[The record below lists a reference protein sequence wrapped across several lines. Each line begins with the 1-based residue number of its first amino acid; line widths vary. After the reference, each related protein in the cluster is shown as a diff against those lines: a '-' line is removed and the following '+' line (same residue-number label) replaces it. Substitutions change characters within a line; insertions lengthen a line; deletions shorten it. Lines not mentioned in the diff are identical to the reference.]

1 MSKGVSGLLLIL
13 CAVSL
18 TIMPITITHADKA
31 GDNETIGEPVKVE
44 KNETVYVILAH
55 NGKVLEQRV
64 VNRLYSNGKPDEVV
78 DYGDYI
84 SVRSMETG
92 TKPEIR
98 NNRIIWDS
106 DLLTKG
112 DIYYEGITDKELP
125 VEIDIKYF
133 LDDVQ
138 VNAEDLA
145 GKSGIVRIEI
155 KIKNRMKA
163 EEPIIFQGFDGSV
176 VSRNN
181 ECYTPFLVQVSYEVD
196 LDIFSEVKAEDAVK
210 ITTGKTMNVNFSAF
224 PYPDS
229 EFSMELKGNS
239 IELNP
244 ITFTVF
250 PRVMPVQ
257 DIEMGENLEKL
268 FDGLEQI
275 QNGLT
280 KLGSA
285 ADSVA
290 GGSRTVYKGQQEFYR
305 GISNIAEGSSRLN
318 KNSDTLIAGYDASME
333 GFDEIKNGTEEL
345 SYALGNINPAMKALG
360 KSAKEI
366 STAME
371 SLKKGADELET
382 AGDELVQGY
391 AGIRKITND
400 IAELVQDL
408 AEKDPGNT
416 GLQELQALVA
426 AQNQAVS
433 LLEGAGEGIRQ
444 GADTLSLGLENIKE
458 GLDKEFIPG
467 LEQVGSVIEKTASGS
482 ESLIDGMTQ
491 YKKGQAVYRQGLADY
506 ITGVKE
512 IAKGLETLKQHS
524 RSMSAGLDELV
535 KALENISGGL
545 ADINKKGFSEMEDG
559 IIQAIEDMRFAEA
572 FIEKMEELANDYRF
586 FADNQRNRNSSVQF
600 IMKTDRVVYENDELK
615 PGIQDETESK
625 VNWWE
630 QLLKLFGL

>member
-572 FIEKMEELANDYRF
+572 FIEKMEELANDYRS

>member
-1 MSKGVSGLLLIL
+1 
-13 CAVSL
+13 
-18 TIMPITITHADKA
+18 
-31 GDNETIGEPVKVE
+31 
-44 KNETVYVILAH
+44 
-55 NGKVLEQRV
+55 
-64 VNRLYSNGKPDEVV
+64 
-78 DYGDYI
+78 
-84 SVRSMETG
+84 
-92 TKPEIR
+92 
-98 NNRIIWDS
+98 
-106 DLLTKG
+106 
-112 DIYYEGITDKELP
+112 
-125 VEIDIKYF
+125 
-133 LDDVQ
+133 
-138 VNAEDLA
+138 
-145 GKSGIVRIEI
+145 
-155 KIKNRMKA
+155 
-163 EEPIIFQGFDGSV
+163 
-176 VSRNN
+176 
-181 ECYTPFLVQVSYEVD
+181 
-196 LDIFSEVKAEDAVK
+196 
-210 ITTGKTMNVNFSAF
+210 
-224 PYPDS
+224 
-229 EFSMELKGNS
+229 MELKGNS

-572 FIEKMEELANDYRF
+572 FIEKMEELANDYRS

>member
-1 MSKGVSGLLLIL
+1 MSKGVSGLLLSL

-44 KNETVYVILAH
+44 KDETVYVILAH
-55 NGKVLEQRV
+55 NGKVLAQRV

-145 GKSGIVRIEI
+145 GKSVIVRIEI

-572 FIEKMEELANDYRF
+572 FIEKMEELANDYRS

>member
-250 PRVMPVQ
+250 P
-257 DIEMGENLEKL
+257 GN
-268 FDGLEQI
+268 
-275 QNGLT
+275 
-280 KLGSA
+280 
-285 ADSVA
+285 A
-290 GGSRTVYKGQQEFYR
+290 GT
-305 GISNIAEGSSRLN
+305 
-318 KNSDTLIAGYDASME
+318 GY
-333 GFDEIKNGTEEL
+333 
-345 SYALGNINPAMKALG
+345 
-360 KSAKEI
+360 
-366 STAME
+366 
-371 SLKKGADELET
+371 
-382 AGDELVQGY
+382 
-391 AGIRKITND
+391 
-400 IAELVQDL
+400 
-408 AEKDPGNT
+408 
-416 GLQELQALVA
+416 
-426 AQNQAVS
+426 
-433 LLEGAGEGIRQ
+433 
-444 GADTLSLGLENIKE
+444 
-458 GLDKEFIPG
+458 
-467 LEQVGSVIEKTASGS
+467 
-482 ESLIDGMTQ
+482 
-491 YKKGQAVYRQGLADY
+491 
-506 ITGVKE
+506 
-512 IAKGLETLKQHS
+512 
-524 RSMSAGLDELV
+524 
-535 KALENISGGL
+535 
-545 ADINKKGFSEMEDG
+545 
-559 IIQAIEDMRFAEA
+559 
-572 FIEKMEELANDYRF
+572 
-586 FADNQRNRNSSVQF
+586 
-600 IMKTDRVVYENDELK
+600 
-615 PGIQDETESK
+615 
-625 VNWWE
+625 
-630 QLLKLFGL
+630 

>member
-112 DIYYEGITDKELP
+112 DIYYEGITDKEVP

-572 FIEKMEELANDYRF
+572 FIEKMEELANDYRS

>member
-345 SYALGNINPAMKALG
+345 SYALGNINPKALG

-572 FIEKMEELANDYRF
+572 FIEKMEELANDYRS